1 MMPWLVCIVTFFT
14 PTAALLAAY
23 QMVIFWY
30 AAVDTHTTY
39 SRHMRMTPGGKVHHK
54 VRAMLGK
61 KS

>member
-30 AAVDTHTTY
+30 AAVDTLSETY
-39 SRHMRMTPGGKVHHK
+39 VVNFAR
-54 VRAMLGK
+54 
-61 KS
+61 